1 MSTPHIA
8 AEMGDFAKT
17 VLMPG
22 DPLRAQF
29 IAETF
34 LQDVRQV
41 TGVRGMLGFTGTYE
55 GRPISV
61 MGSGMG
67 MPSIGIYSYELFK
80 FYGVENIVRIGSA
93 GSYTDKAKLFDVV
106 LAAGAVSE
114 SSYART
120 QSGFEGHITFPS
132 RELNEKL
139 RASAAKLGIPLIEGN
154 IHSSDV
160 FYRQPSDAKPTYWE
174 KLRDEQ
180 GCVCVEMER
189 FALFANAQVLGK
201 PAACLLTIS
210 DSFVS
215 PEATTAERRQKI
227 FTNMMHGALGAD
239 SGGRPR
245 HVWTYPGGKT
255 GPDPCGPGRP
265 HPGRGPLQPLSGG
278 GRPAQRRRPGLYRLQ
293 HRKRSL
299 HPHQLRRAHRPVLG
313 GQPGGHPIHRHCDR
327 GGQKGRGEP
336 AGHRPLRRL
345 PSGPVRVLRA
355 RFERHHGQKPG
366 RFHRADA
373 GGVITLWFRAC
384 QH

>member
-80 FYGVENIVRIGSA
+80 FYGVENIIRIGSA
-93 GSYTDKAKLFDVV
+93 GSYTDKARLFDVV
-106 LAAGAVSE
+106 LASGAVSE

-139 RASAAKLGIPLIEGN
+139 RASAEKLGIRLIEGN

-180 GCVCVEMER
+180 GCLCVEMES

-201 PAACLLTIS
+201 QAACLLTIS

-215 PEATTAERRQKI
+215 PEITTAEQRQKS
-227 FTNMMHGALGAD
+227 FTDMMKVALGAE
-239 SGGRPR
+239 
-245 HVWTYPGGKT
+245 Y
-255 GPDPCGPGRP
+255 
-265 HPGRGPLQPLSGG
+265 
-278 GRPAQRRRPGLYRLQ
+278 
-293 HRKRSL
+293 
-299 HPHQLRRAHRPVLG
+299 
-313 GQPGGHPIHRHCDR
+313 
-327 GGQKGRGEP
+327 
-336 AGHRPLRRL
+336 
-345 PSGPVRVLRA
+345 
-355 RFERHHGQKPG
+355 
-366 RFHRADA
+366 
-373 GGVITLWFRAC
+373 
-384 QH
+384 

>member
-80 FYGVENIVRIGSA
+80 FYGVENIIRIGSA
-93 GSYTDKAKLFDVV
+93 GSYTDKARLFDVV
-106 LAAGAVSE
+106 LASGAVSE

-139 RASAAKLGIPLIEGN
+139 RASAEKLGIRLIEGN

-180 GCVCVEMER
+180 GCVCVEMES

-201 PAACLLTIS
+201 HAACLLTIS

-215 PEATTAERRQKI
+215 PEITTAEQRQKS
-227 FTNMMHGALGAD
+227 FTDMMKVALGAD
-239 SGGRPR
+239 
-245 HVWTYPGGKT
+245 Y
-255 GPDPCGPGRP
+255 
-265 HPGRGPLQPLSGG
+265 
-278 GRPAQRRRPGLYRLQ
+278 
-293 HRKRSL
+293 
-299 HPHQLRRAHRPVLG
+299 
-313 GQPGGHPIHRHCDR
+313 
-327 GGQKGRGEP
+327 
-336 AGHRPLRRL
+336 
-345 PSGPVRVLRA
+345 
-355 RFERHHGQKPG
+355 
-366 RFHRADA
+366 
-373 GGVITLWFRAC
+373 
-384 QH
+384 